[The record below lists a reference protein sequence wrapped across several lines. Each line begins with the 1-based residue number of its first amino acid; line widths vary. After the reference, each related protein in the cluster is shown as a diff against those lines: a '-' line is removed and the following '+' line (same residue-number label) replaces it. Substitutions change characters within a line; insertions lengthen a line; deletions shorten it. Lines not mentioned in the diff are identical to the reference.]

1 MDDVKMDFRAE
12 QYEQALSLKDSIAA
26 LSNWQTFFPYRP
38 KTTPKRD
45 PRAWWRYA
53 FVCVRG
59 KPQDWGN
66 LNKVLMSR
74 KEYVFLFEK
83 LSAAGAGAED
93 AYASTKVGSSQG
105 LSPPLT
111 PREER
116 RLCELEEE
124 LPLQTILMF
133 RTMARKE
140 IKRKRDAERAK
151 MSPQEVAALAAR
163 NSRGGGW
170 WGSMWGRANTK
181 KEDGDLALQDLTASF
196 GHDAEA
202 NRVPPYYLLARV
214 TVQPHG
220 SMRLYGRRDLPLVE
234 ASIDA
239 SATVERR
246 ENASMA
252 CSFRLARLEVLDLF
266 TQRAVFPHLLKVGG
280 HEEEADDDTPELK
293 EARAKVAATVAA
305 GAVGAIKRGNVRPAS
320 RGMAEEGPLACLNAS
335 LTETALKVDICA
347 LPTDVAYNREVV
359 DAVVS
364 VFSARPAETKAA
376 MSKATKGLEVAQEKT
391 KKELPRLSV
400 SISLDVAAPRV
411 VVPVSSSLDAGFV
424 LLDMG
429 HMLVEGGSV
438 EGGAMAYRA
447 ELSDMNVRFP
457 AERSLLLVRSEI
469 DAVIEP
475 FKIKADVTVGGDVS
489 KPGMTFAVE
498 VMPGV
503 RGVMSL
509 EKIRGLLRVLDYVTK
524 ADLGRGGPPVGLA
537 APNTSTGGGGLGVER
552 MGEVDGLV
560 AIEVGSSAGE
570 EDVQVEPL
578 VSVELHMKLPTIGV
592 LLVQDKD
599 ATQRDNGLF
608 MEAAG
613 MSMDVKTTLRDMTV
627 QLHLDAV
634 TVQDRARPHD
644 SPFRNMI
651 YSKPDDTS
659 HGGLIHV
666 TYWAS
671 TGGVA
676 LVPPASIA
684 DTNQKEYDMV
694 VDARFSTLQMAL
706 DKESVIKATPFYRAV
721 MRQDESQH
729 SSSQAAGGGVGGGF
743 NRAKSW
749 MDDTRSVRS
758 AGSHILNMAKRITSK
773 NEVPKAFLAKA
784 SLTSVLFELV
794 RSDPWETVMRAG
806 ISGLY
811 TTYSANEVGGGGM
824 DALVTLADILVTDVR
839 PEANGN
845 PFTVILAPL
854 ASTARGKT
862 HGEEGDSF
870 GSVSGLAERAAGG
883 RPSKGGLGVGGW
895 GGGGGGGGGGGVD
908 QAPLVTVTAKKDGED
923 GALDAGVKLAS
934 FACNF
939 MVDPIKE
946 CLVVLHQVN
955 LALLKMLGSG
965 EADRSHEH
973 TTPSE
978 GWGAQGRVGA
988 GPGSSW
994 AVSALEEREE
1004 YGSESTPAMGSGP
1017 LARGQQE
1024 KSSMFG
1030 WAAFDEASRY
1040 RRDGG
1045 TAGRARTGRQPGGS
1059 TTAAAAASRGSIR
1072 ARLELD
1078 DWRINLI
1085 EEPSKTSSKVVVL
1098 RASWLA
1104 VFTRSVTS
1112 GEGGDSTEDRL
1123 DLSLLKT
1130 ECLVDTPPIGGGSN
1144 GAVADRRISQ
1154 VLEPFSAEVCAVLL
1168 SAKGALLSAKLH
1180 VVVQATRTRIS
1191 FTDMMLV
1198 KAIAQR
1204 ATAAYDKV
1212 SSAFA
1217 NNAKASSRG
1226 PGNDRGGHG
1235 RAGLVSSILPETYE
1249 DASDRPGGG
1258 KGEKARVAAMKAATR
1273 AGLQPSNMV
1282 AVSFSARCSN
1292 ARVVLVNDYE
1302 GQGVPVLSFSSRE
1315 LKAEGNGFKEEY
1327 HLNVSGTAEV
1337 GFFNVKVV
1345 RWEPLCEPWQPV
1357 LTATVGADFQG
1368 RRTVQANLSC
1378 EKVVVFDVT
1387 ADFME
1392 SFLSTYWMLFSDGG
1406 AKDDPFALVD
1416 GKIERGSGSTP
1427 SPTGGA
1433 APALES
1439 VAPLIDLSEP
1449 STLHRIEDSV
1459 PSLKGPREG
1468 TVTVRNKTG
1477 LELVVGTTDFPQNR
1491 LKLGAQGVVHLPF
1504 ETRGDEA
1511 LAGQL
1516 DLCGKAALV
1525 AWDDPDMQRTREAL
1539 PPLKVDRKGVHVFPL
1554 LPTTPMPSGYVASAP
1569 VVVEAFQSQRYNM
1582 MTGVWSAP
1590 YMSHD
1595 GPEFTTKDWRHGHPA
1610 DGRERPLESIAL
1622 PDERL
1627 WAWRDDW
1634 HVDFSKAVGTEIDE
1648 AGWEYR
1654 VEMASFNLIA
1664 SSRTRRDLDQA
1675 RRRKWIRTRAP
1686 KPLPMNDPF
1695 RPLHLAWQIDVTP
1708 QGRLEATIR
1717 STVQLTNST
1726 GLPLE
1731 VRALC
1736 SAWPATEDIS
1746 EGPGRR
1752 SLGFVAPGCT
1762 LDVPVM
1768 MVYASH
1774 LQLRPT
1780 SSSGSSTDGFSSIA
1794 VGGSA
1799 GGKDSQEGKV
1809 FEWSA
1814 PLALLA
1820 NNVDT
1825 SRDDWVSCRQLLR
1838 GGVGAGSEGQQ
1849 ASTLAAIKLAVHAE
1863 TTAEGCVVMTI
1874 LPPVT
1879 VVNALPCPLSFR
1891 AFLPAGSTAAA
1902 RRDSS
1907 FRGATAARAP
1917 AAQSSA
1923 ARLLES
1929 GRIETAE
1936 TAYLHT
1942 LEVGDGAK
1950 FGIKIGHHQW
1960 SSALQLLPLTRE
1972 QLRAGRWATRGV
1984 TFKLPCSRDD
1994 GGGSGG
2000 GGDRGHLEIRCLFEP
2015 RVGASCPAL
2024 RLHVFCTHWL
2034 VDRSGLRLGFGISD
2048 RRRLPVPVVRGNET
2062 HTSDVARSEASGRGQ
2077 VQQPRHARASR
2088 VEQVSCANT
2097 SGCVVS
2103 IASVGGPL
2111 YTDREYVFKE
2121 DSLPRAFR
2129 GATMIRTSCSEKN
2142 NGSQRFL
2149 RFRVADASTVHVL
2162 FDRRCS
2168 YPPSWLTSA
2177 FHLTA
2182 TRVHM
2187 PQRTRKGKIA
2197 ECSLVV
2203 WSRDV
2208 PAGSWVNLGG
2218 NRASEADTMY
2228 VVIITGGQE
2237 AAPTRAVPAE
2247 DVAAAG
2253 TSTSG
2258 GVKRKINSQGEL
2270 LESWTLGTEGLAL
2283 CNAPKERLR
2292 VAVPEGAGRGIDG
2305 GVSGVYGD
2313 DGFGRLTRDAW
2324 SDELDIPG
2332 GANGV
2337 FQVKGTQGEIY
2348 ELALRA
2354 EVCPGTFRRTTQVTV
2369 IPRFCMVNLLEGE
2382 NIWLKEAGV
2391 PESSAICIPPG
2402 GRLPWHWMLGRNQR
2416 AGVKVRTEGTAWS
2429 YGDVVIN
2436 RVGTTAVHVPFV
2448 GQNQDRDGRAGGR
2461 TGGGP
2466 MQLDTPGGEQTV
2478 VHVDVQLADDPF
2490 VDEYSL
2496 LVVFWKANERF
2507 APIYSARNASPVTV
2521 HLHQAVADQEGRN
2534 AVTAKDVW
2542 KLQSGERCHIGWA
2555 YPAAPHCLLIYAGR
2569 GTRAVELNTDTVGNY
2584 VKVPTG
2590 LAMAGGVA
2598 AGGGGGGGTGSGAT
2612 GPSFVWAS
2620 VIVKGASK
2628 VIHISSRPPPRRR
2641 GVGGGDRSQQQQQ
2654 QQQQQQRQQQQYQ
2667 QPHQGQPFQQQQR
2680 QQLNSEE
2687 EAASKLK
2694 RESEAPA
2701 LEVAVDMRGFG
2712 LSLIGPV
2719 DGRRQELLYAQISN
2733 VRAKLSRDR
2742 LSSVQASIGALQ
2754 VDNHLPDSIYPV
2766 LLSKRQEEPP
2776 SAGDG
2781 NRGGGSGSLGSGSGG
2796 SSSGRPQQETPFLQ
2810 LSIIKEVNQAT
2821 NTAHYDY
2828 VAFRMLEVDLMSD
2841 RATLLHLLVW
2851 CKPLQG
2857 YLLMWRQQLDSPAWV
2872 VERTA
2877 QVLERGSRDVPGGSV
2892 DVEEVRRT
2900 ARIQRKYFK
2909 TMQFH
2914 PIILRLSYVNSPA
2927 SDELVKKAG
2936 WAIINKIP
2944 TMVKS
2949 RVDLASYLV
2958 EDAFGTVRDISKNVM
2973 SHYFVAATSQVLSFV
2988 GAMRALGSPADLIS
3002 NIGGGAKALVYAPA
3016 QGLVQGPAEFFE
3028 GVGRGAHSFV
3038 KGTVKGVFNSVA
3050 GVGGAVT
3057 DTVSKLSFDNDYQL
3071 RRERDKNKA
3080 IANQGGVGQGLLQG
3094 SKDIAGGL
3102 TSGVSGIFMD
3112 PVSGAKKGGVGG
3124 FFKGVGKGL
3133 VGAVVKPVVG
3143 VTDSVISVAQGISNE
3158 AENVQRQ
3165 KHLRPRRALTSDS
3178 ETGQLVLLNF
3188 SMEAAEAQALVESGV
3203 EGKGSTG
3210 DKYESHTQ
3218 ISDLTIIF
3226 ADTRMILV
3234 KRTKNDRLGSA
3245 KMLERSGAAKPLQ
3258 MVSKPWEEVARV
3270 DAVGESIVI
3279 GRYNGGDIS
3288 LKAAIGSRREELYR
3302 QFYVHR
3308 DKMGDPTAMRTPDE
3322 VFGTGAFEMAPPLA
3336 MTMRAYSTSMKD
3348 SLKAYTFGSACG
3360 RQIQSHGLSNA
3371 QARMKKMPP
3380 PQSSERQLQ
3389 TFVVGNWSG
3398 LDYLTLELIQNWSS
3412 ANVGMNST
3420 RCLCVVFINAST
3432 SPVQFLEMSKR
3443 DGQGYR
3449 LMIGPLC
3456 DVDSQQL
3463 LPGGV
3468 AILFAWG
3475 HPSTNVLKKGFVAMV
3490 AETTAFSAVFAVERE
3505 KVTMS
3510 SKSGFQA
3517 GFLEKTMQER
3527 WSKQVVVIK

>member
-1 MDDVKMDFRAE
+1 
-12 QYEQALSLKDSIAA
+12 
-26 LSNWQTFFPYRP
+26 
-38 KTTPKRD
+38 
-45 PRAWWRYA
+45 
-53 FVCVRG
+53 
-59 KPQDWGN
+59 
-66 LNKVLMSR
+66 
-74 KEYVFLFEK
+74 
-83 LSAAGAGAED
+83 
-93 AYASTKVGSSQG
+93 
-105 LSPPLT
+105 
-111 PREER
+111 
-116 RLCELEEE
+116 
-124 LPLQTILMF
+124 
-133 RTMARKE
+133 
-140 IKRKRDAERAK
+140 
-151 MSPQEVAALAAR
+151 
-163 NSRGGGW
+163 NSGRGGW
-170 WGSMWGRANTK
+170 WGSFWGRANTK

-202 NRVPPYYLLARV
+202 SKVPPDYLQARV

-234 ASIDA
+234 ASIIA

-280 HEEEADDDTPELK
+280 HEEGAVNDTPELK

-305 GAVGAIKRGNVRPAS
+305 GAVGAIKRGNVHQAG
-320 RGMAEEGPLACLNAS
+320 RGMAEERPLACLNAS

-347 LPTDVAYNREVV
+347 LPTDVAYNREVL

-376 MSKATKGLEVAQEKT
+376 MSNATKGLEAAQEKT

-457 AERSLLLVRSEI
+457 AERSLLLVRSEM

-475 FKIKADVTVGGDVS
+475 FKIKADVTVGGGVS
-489 KPGMTFAVE
+489 KPGMAFAVE

-503 RGVMSL
+503 RGVMSP

-524 ADLGRGGPPVGLA
+524 ADLGRGRPPVGLA
-537 APNTSTGGGGLGVER
+537 APNTAAGGGGLGVER
-552 MGEVDGLV
+552 LGEDDGLV
-560 AIEVGSSAGE
+560 VIEVDSSAGD

-578 VSVELHMKLPTIGV
+578 VSVELRMKLPTIGL
-592 LLVQDKD
+592 LLVQDDKD
-599 ATQRDNGLF
+599 PTHRDNGLF

-613 MSMDVKTTLRDMTV
+613 MSMDVKTTQQDMTV

-634 TVQDRARPHD
+634 TVQDRARPDD

-651 YSKPDDTS
+651 YSKPDETS

-684 DTNQKEYDMV
+684 DTKQKEYDMV
-694 VDARFSTLQMAL
+694 LDARFSTLQMAL

-721 MRQDESQH
+721 MRQDKAQY
-729 SSSQAAGGGVGGGF
+729 SSNHAAGGGFGGGF
-743 NRAKSW
+743 NRARSR

-758 AGSHILNMAKRITSK
+758 AGSHVFNMAKRITSK
-773 NEVPKAFLAKA
+773 NDGPKAILAKA

-806 ISGLY
+806 ISGLN
-811 TTYSANEVGGGGM
+811 TTYSSNEGGRGGM

-854 ASTARGKT
+854 ASTARAS
-862 HGEEGDSF
+862 HGEARGSF
-870 GSVSGLAERAAGG
+870 RSTSGFAERTAGG
-883 RPSKGGLGVGGW
+883 RPSGGGLGVGGW
-895 GGGGGGGGGGGVD
+895 GGGVVVD
-908 QAPLVTVTAKKDGED
+908 NAPLVTVTAKRDGED

-955 LALLKMLGSG
+955 LALLKMLGSNG
-965 EADRSHEH
+965 SDRSHEH
-973 TTPSE
+973 TAPSG

-994 AVSALEEREE
+994 ALSALEEREE
-1004 YGSESTPAMGSGP
+1004 YGSESTPAMDSGY
-1017 LARGQQE
+1017 LARGQEE

-1030 WAAFDEASRY
+1030 SAAFDEASRY
-1040 RRDGG
+1040 RRHGG
-1045 TAGRARTGRQPGGS
+1045 TAGRARSARQPGGA
-1059 TTAAAAASRGSIR
+1059 TTAAASAAASPGSIR

-1085 EEPSKTSSKVVVL
+1085 EEPSKASSRVVVL

-1112 GEGGDSTEDRL
+1112 GEGGDSTEDKL

-1130 ECLVDTPPIGGGSN
+1130 ECLVDTPPLGGGSN

-1154 VLEPFSAEVCAVLL
+1154 VLEPFFAEVCAVLL

-1191 FTDMMLV
+1191 YTDMMLV
-1198 KAIAQR
+1198 KAIAER
-1204 ATAAYDKV
+1204 ATTAYDKV

-1217 NNAKASSRG
+1217 NNAEASSRD
-1226 PGNDRGGHG
+1226 PGNDRGV
-1235 RAGLVSSILPETYE
+1235 GLMNSILPETYE

-1258 KGEKARVAAMKAATR
+1258 KTEKARVAAMKAATR

-1327 HLNVSGTAEV
+1327 HLNVSGTTEV

-1357 LTATVGADFQG
+1357 LTATVGADFEG
-1368 RRTVQANLSC
+1368 RRTVQVNLSC

-1416 GKIERGSGSTP
+1416 GKIERGSGSTS
-1427 SPTGGA
+1427 SPTRGA
-1433 APALES
+1433 APTLES

-1449 STLHRIEDSV
+1449 SSLERIEDSA
-1459 PSLKGPREG
+1459 PGLKGLREG

-1491 LKLGAQGVVHLPF
+1491 LKLGVLGVVHVPF

-1516 DLCGKAALV
+1516 DLRGKAALV

-1539 PPLKVDRKGVHVFPL
+1539 PPLKVDRKGIHVFPL

-1590 YMSHD
+1590 YMGHD
-1595 GPEFTTKDWRHGHPA
+1595 GPEFTTKDWRHGHPT

-1686 KPLPMNDPF
+1686 KPLPMDDPF

-1762 LDVPVM
+1762 LDVPVK

-1794 VGGSA
+1794 VGGRA
-1799 GGKDSQEGKV
+1799 GGEGSQEGRV

-1814 PLALLA
+1814 PLALLS

-1825 SRDDWVSCRQLLR
+1825 SRDDWVSCRQLL
-1838 GGVGAGSEGQQ
+1838 GGGSGGGGGSEGQQ
-1849 ASTLAAIKLAVHAE
+1849 TSTLAAIKLAVHSE
-1863 TTAEGCVVMTI
+1863 TTAEGCVVMTV

-1891 AFLPAGSTAAA
+1891 AFLPAA
-1902 RRDSS
+1902 
-1907 FRGATAARAP
+1907 AARAP
-1917 AAQSSA
+1917 AAQPSG
-1923 ARLLES
+1923 ARLLEA
-1929 GRIETAE
+1929 GRVQTAE

-1972 QLRAGRWATRGV
+1972 ELRAGRWATRGV

-1994 GGGSGG
+1994 GGGSGGGGG

-2034 VDRSGLRLGFGISD
+2034 VDRSGLRLGFGVSE

-2062 HTSDVARSEASGRGQ
+2062 HTKHEAKSGASGTRQ
-2077 VQQPRHARASR
+2077 VQQPRQARASR
-2088 VEQVSCANT
+2088 VEQVSCASTN
-2097 SGCVVS
+2097 GCVVS
-2103 IASVGGPL
+2103 IATVGGLL

-2121 DSLPRAFR
+2121 DSMPRAFR

-2142 NGSQRFL
+2142 NGSQRLL

-2168 YPPSWLTSA
+2168 YPPSWLTSG
-2177 FHLTA
+2177 FRLTA

-2203 WSRDV
+2203 WSRDI
-2208 PAGSWVNLGG
+2208 PAGSWV
-2218 NRASEADTMY
+2218 
-2228 VVIITGGQE
+2228 
-2237 AAPTRAVPAE
+2237 
-2247 DVAAAG
+2247 
-2253 TSTSG
+2253 
-2258 GVKRKINSQGEL
+2258 
-2270 LESWTLGTEGLAL
+2270 
-2283 CNAPKERLR
+2283 
-2292 VAVPEGAGRGIDG
+2292 
-2305 GVSGVYGD
+2305 
-2313 DGFGRLTRDAW
+2313 
-2324 SDELDIPG
+2324 
-2332 GANGV
+2332 
-2337 FQVKGTQGEIY
+2337 
-2348 ELALRA
+2348 
-2354 EVCPGTFRRTTQVTV
+2354 
-2369 IPRFCMVNLLEGE
+2369 
-2382 NIWLKEAGV
+2382 
-2391 PESSAICIPPG
+2391 
-2402 GRLPWHWMLGRNQR
+2402 
-2416 AGVKVRTEGTAWS
+2416 
-2429 YGDVVIN
+2429 
-2436 RVGTTAVHVPFV
+2436 
-2448 GQNQDRDGRAGGR
+2448 
-2461 TGGGP
+2461 
-2466 MQLDTPGGEQTV
+2466 
-2478 VHVDVQLADDPF
+2478 
-2490 VDEYSL
+2490 
-2496 LVVFWKANERF
+2496 
-2507 APIYSARNASPVTV
+2507 
-2521 HLHQAVADQEGRN
+2521 
-2534 AVTAKDVW
+2534 
-2542 KLQSGERCHIGWA
+2542 
-2555 YPAAPHCLLIYAGR
+2555 
-2569 GTRAVELNTDTVGNY
+2569 
-2584 VKVPTG
+2584 
-2590 LAMAGGVA
+2590 
-2598 AGGGGGGGTGSGAT
+2598 
-2612 GPSFVWAS
+2612 
-2620 VIVKGASK
+2620 
-2628 VIHISSRPPPRRR
+2628 
-2641 GVGGGDRSQQQQQ
+2641 
-2654 QQQQQQRQQQQYQ
+2654 
-2667 QPHQGQPFQQQQR
+2667 
-2680 QQLNSEE
+2680 
-2687 EAASKLK
+2687 
-2694 RESEAPA
+2694 
-2701 LEVAVDMRGFG
+2701 
-2712 LSLIGPV
+2712 
-2719 DGRRQELLYAQISN
+2719 
-2733 VRAKLSRDR
+2733 
-2742 LSSVQASIGALQ
+2742 
-2754 VDNHLPDSIYPV
+2754 
-2766 LLSKRQEEPP
+2766 
-2776 SAGDG
+2776 
-2781 NRGGGSGSLGSGSGG
+2781 
-2796 SSSGRPQQETPFLQ
+2796 
-2810 LSIIKEVNQAT
+2810 
-2821 NTAHYDY
+2821 
-2828 VAFRMLEVDLMSD
+2828 
-2841 RATLLHLLVW
+2841 
-2851 CKPLQG
+2851 
-2857 YLLMWRQQLDSPAWV
+2857 
-2872 VERTA
+2872 
-2877 QVLERGSRDVPGGSV
+2877 
-2892 DVEEVRRT
+2892 
-2900 ARIQRKYFK
+2900 
-2909 TMQFH
+2909 
-2914 PIILRLSYVNSPA
+2914 
-2927 SDELVKKAG
+2927 
-2936 WAIINKIP
+2936 
-2944 TMVKS
+2944 
-2949 RVDLASYLV
+2949 
-2958 EDAFGTVRDISKNVM
+2958 
-2973 SHYFVAATSQVLSFV
+2973 
-2988 GAMRALGSPADLIS
+2988 
-3002 NIGGGAKALVYAPA
+3002 
-3016 QGLVQGPAEFFE
+3016 
-3028 GVGRGAHSFV
+3028 
-3038 KGTVKGVFNSVA
+3038 
-3050 GVGGAVT
+3050 
-3057 DTVSKLSFDNDYQL
+3057 
-3071 RRERDKNKA
+3071 
-3080 IANQGGVGQGLLQG
+3080 
-3094 SKDIAGGL
+3094 
-3102 TSGVSGIFMD
+3102 
-3112 PVSGAKKGGVGG
+3112 
-3124 FFKGVGKGL
+3124 
-3133 VGAVVKPVVG
+3133 
-3143 VTDSVISVAQGISNE
+3143 
-3158 AENVQRQ
+3158 
-3165 KHLRPRRALTSDS
+3165 
-3178 ETGQLVLLNF
+3178 
-3188 SMEAAEAQALVESGV
+3188 
-3203 EGKGSTG
+3203 
-3210 DKYESHTQ
+3210 
-3218 ISDLTIIF
+3218 
-3226 ADTRMILV
+3226 
-3234 KRTKNDRLGSA
+3234 
-3245 KMLERSGAAKPLQ
+3245 
-3258 MVSKPWEEVARV
+3258 
-3270 DAVGESIVI
+3270 
-3279 GRYNGGDIS
+3279 
-3288 LKAAIGSRREELYR
+3288 
-3302 QFYVHR
+3302 
-3308 DKMGDPTAMRTPDE
+3308 
-3322 VFGTGAFEMAPPLA
+3322 
-3336 MTMRAYSTSMKD
+3336 
-3348 SLKAYTFGSACG
+3348 
-3360 RQIQSHGLSNA
+3360 
-3371 QARMKKMPP
+3371 
-3380 PQSSERQLQ
+3380 
-3389 TFVVGNWSG
+3389 
-3398 LDYLTLELIQNWSS
+3398 
-3412 ANVGMNST
+3412 
-3420 RCLCVVFINAST
+3420 
-3432 SPVQFLEMSKR
+3432 
-3443 DGQGYR
+3443 
-3449 LMIGPLC
+3449 
-3456 DVDSQQL
+3456 
-3463 LPGGV
+3463 
-3468 AILFAWG
+3468 
-3475 HPSTNVLKKGFVAMV
+3475 
-3490 AETTAFSAVFAVERE
+3490 
-3505 KVTMS
+3505 
-3510 SKSGFQA
+3510 
-3517 GFLEKTMQER
+3517 
-3527 WSKQVVVIK
+3527 